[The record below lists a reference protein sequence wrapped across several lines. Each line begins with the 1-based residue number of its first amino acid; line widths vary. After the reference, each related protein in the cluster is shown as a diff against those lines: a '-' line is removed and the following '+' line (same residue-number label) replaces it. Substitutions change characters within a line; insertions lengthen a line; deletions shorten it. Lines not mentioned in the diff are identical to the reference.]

1 VKLRSLHARLV
12 TGVAIWSIGI
22 IIAASAIGI
31 AVIKLHP
38 RQGML
43 VHTGL
48 LALGG
53 AVLVTAGV
61 SVLRRGLS
69 PFSLLQERLAAIR
82 GGRVTRLEG
91 DYPTEVAPLVRDLNE
106 LLEDRDQRV
115 TRAAARAGDLAHGLK
130 TPLAII
136 AQDAERLADRGDIE
150 LAQSIASQI
159 ERMRR
164 HIDWH
169 LVQARATASAAG
181 TAARASVAD
190 SVRAL
195 MRTMERLYV
204 DRSLGLTFD
213 ARSGGRD
220 HSNADADLVVRVPVE
235 DLEEMLGNL
244 LDNACKWARSQVVV
258 SIETHPESIR
268 IAVDD
273 DGPGLTLERRAEVL
287 QRGMRGDEA
296 APGSGLGLAIVRDL
310 VELYDGSFELEAS
323 ASGGLSARL
332 TLPRVTA
339 HSR

>member
-1 VKLRSLHARLV
+1 MKLRSLHARLV

-22 IIAASAIGI
+22 IVAASAIGI

-53 AVLVTAGV
+53 AVLVTAAV

-69 PFSLLQERLAAIR
+69 PFSLLQDRLAAIR

-136 AQDAERLADRGDIE
+136 AQDAERLADRGDSE

-181 TAARASVAD
+181 AAARASVGE
-190 SVRAL
+190 SIRAL

-204 DRSLGLTFD
+204 DRSLGLKFD
-213 ARSGGRD
+213 AHPEGLQT
-220 HSNADADLVVRVPVE
+220 DADTDVVVRVPVE

-244 LDNACKWARSQVVV
+244 LDNACKWARSRVVV
-258 SIETHPESIR
+258 SLEARSESIR

-273 DGPGLTLERRAEVL
+273 DGPGLPAERRAEVL
-287 QRGMRGDEA
+287 QRGVRGDEA

-310 VELYDGSFELEAS
+310 VDVYGGKFELEDS
-323 ASGGLSARL
+323 ALGGLSARL
-332 TLPRVTA
+332 TLPRVQ
-339 HSR
+339 

>member
-1 VKLRSLHARLV
+1 MKLRSLHARLV
-12 TGVAIWSIGI
+12 AGVAIWSLGI
-22 IIAASAIGI
+22 IVAASAIGI
-31 AVIKLHP
+31 MVIKLHP
-38 RQGML
+38 RQGRL

-53 AVLVTAGV
+53 AVLVTAAV

-69 PFSLLQERLAAIR
+69 PLSLLQERLAAIR
-82 GGRVTRLEG
+82 AGRVMRLEG

-130 TPLAII
+130 TPLAIL
-136 AQDAERLADRGDIE
+136 AQDAERLAERGDAD
-150 LAQSIASQI
+150 LAQSLASQI

-181 TAARASVAD
+181 AAARANVGT

-204 DRSLGLTFD
+204 DRSLGLKFD
-213 ARSGGRD
+213 AVPGDGYTGD
-220 HSNADADLVVRVPVE
+220 DQELVVRVPVE

-244 LDNACKWARSQVVV
+244 LDNACKWARSRVVITIDARPDSV
-258 SIETHPESIR
+258 R

-273 DGPGLTLERRAEVL
+273 DGPGLKPEQRRDVL
-287 QRGMRGDEA
+287 GRGVRGDEA
-296 APGSGLGLAIVRDL
+296 AAGSGLGLAIVRDL
-310 VELYDGSFELEAS
+310 VDVYGGTFELEGS
-323 ASGGLSARL
+323 ALGGLCARL
-332 TLPRVTA
+332 TLPRLT
-339 HSR
+339 SR

>member
-12 TGVAIWSIGI
+12 AGVAIWSIGI
-22 IIAASAIGI
+22 IVAASAIGI
-31 AVIKLHP
+31 TVIKLHP
-38 RQGML
+38 RQGRL

-53 AVLVTAGV
+53 AVLVTAAV

-69 PFSLLQERLAAIR
+69 PLSLLQERLAAIR

-115 TRAAARAGDLAHGLK
+115 SRAAARAGDLAHGLK
-130 TPLAII
+130 TPLAIL
-136 AQDAERLADRGDIE
+136 AQDAERLAERGDAD

-181 TAARASVAD
+181 AAARASVGD

-195 MRTMERLYV
+195 MRAMERLYV
-204 DRSLGLTFD
+204 DRSLGLKFD
-213 ARSGGRD
+213 ASPGGSHTSGD
-220 HSNADADLVVRVPVE
+220 EDVVVRVPVE

-244 LDNACKWARSQVVV
+244 LDNACKWARSRVV
-258 SIETHPESIR
+258 ITIDARPESVR

-273 DGPGLTLERRAEVL
+273 DGPGLKPEQRGDVLERGV
-287 QRGMRGDEA
+287 RGDEA
-296 APGSGLGLAIVRDL
+296 AAGSGLGLAIVRDL
-310 VELYDGSFELEAS
+310 VDAYGGAFELESS
-323 ASGGLSARL
+323 ALGGLCARL
-332 TLPRVTA
+332 TLPRV
-339 HSR
+339 R

>member
-1 VKLRSLHARLV
+1 
-12 TGVAIWSIGI
+12 
-22 IIAASAIGI
+22 
-31 AVIKLHP
+31 
-38 RQGML
+38 
-43 VHTGL
+43 
-48 LALGG
+48 
-53 AVLVTAGV
+53 
-61 SVLRRGLS
+61 LS
-69 PFSLLQERLAAIR
+69 PLSLLQERLAALR

-136 AQDAERLADRGDIE
+136 AQDAERLADRGDAE
-150 LAQSIASQI
+150 LAQSITSQI

-181 TAARASVAD
+181 AAARAGVAE

-204 DRSLGLTFD
+204 DRSLGLKFD
-213 ARSGGRD
+213 ARPDGATCG
-220 HSNADADLVVRVPVE
+220 ADADVVVRVPVE

-244 LDNACKWARSQVVV
+244 LDNACKWARSRVVV
-258 SIETHPESIR
+258 TIDARQDSVS

-273 DGPGLTLERRAEVL
+273 DGQGLRTDQRSEVL
-287 QRGMRGDEA
+287 RRGVRGDEA

-310 VELYDGSFELEAS
+310 VDAYGGELELGGS
-323 ASGGLSARL
+323 ALGGLCARL
-332 TLPRVTA
+332 TLPRVQ
-339 HSR
+339 

>member
-1 VKLRSLHARLV
+1 MKLRSLHARLV
-12 TGVAIWSIGI
+12 TGVAIWSVGI
-22 IIAASAIGI
+22 IVVASAIGI
-31 AVIKLHP
+31 TAIKLHP
-38 RQGML
+38 RQGRII
-43 VHTGL
+43 HTGL
-48 LALGG
+48 LALAG

-69 PFSLLQERLAAIR
+69 PLLLLQERLAAIR

-91 DYPTEVAPLVRDLNE
+91 EYPTEVAPLVRDLNE
-106 LLEDRDQRV
+106 LLEERDQRV

-136 AQDAERLADRGDIE
+136 EQDAERLAADGDAE
-150 LAQSIASQI
+150 LAQSITSQV

-181 TAARASVAD
+181 TAARANVSE

-204 DRSLGLTFD
+204 ERSLGLQFEARTGVD
-213 ARSGGRD
+213 ATTSD
-220 HSNADADLVVRVPVE
+220 TEVLVRVPVE
-235 DLEEMLGNL
+235 DLEEVLGNL
-244 LDNACKWARSQVVV
+244 LDNACKWARSRVAVTVDAQLDSV
-258 SIETHPESIR
+258 TMT
-268 IAVDD
+268 VDD
-273 DGPGLTLERRAEVL
+273 DGPGLKPELRTRVL

-310 VELYDGSFELEAS
+310 VDAYGGRFELEDS
-323 ASGGLSARL
+323 PLGGLSARL
-332 TLPRVTA
+332 TLPRVK
-339 HSR
+339 

>member
-12 TGVAIWSIGI
+12 AGVAIWSIGI
-22 IIAASAIGI
+22 IVAASAIGI
-31 AVIKLHP
+31 TVIKLHP

-53 AVLVTAGV
+53 AVLVTAAV

-69 PFSLLQERLAAIR
+69 PFTLLQERLAAIR
-82 GGRVTRLEG
+82 GGRQTRLEG

-106 LLEDRDQRV
+106 LLEDREQRV

-136 AQDAERLADRGDIE
+136 AQDAERLADRGDAE

-169 LVQARATASAAG
+169 LVQARATASAASA
-181 TAARASVAD
+181 AARASVGE

-195 MRTMERLYV
+195 MRTMKRLYV
-204 DRSLGLTFD
+204 DRSLGLQFD
-213 ARSGGRD
+213 ASPGGD
-220 HSNADADLVVRVPVE
+220 QHIGAEDVVVRVPVE

-244 LDNACKWARSQVVV
+244 LDNACKWARSRVVV
-258 SIETHPESIR
+258 TIDAQPEWVR
-268 IAVDD
+268 VAVDD
-273 DGPGLTLERRAEVL
+273 DGPGLNREQRGEVL
-287 QRGMRGDEA
+287 QRGVRGDEA

-310 VELYDGSFELEAS
+310 VDAYGGTFELEGS
-323 ASGGLSARL
+323 ALGGLSARV
-332 TLPRVTA
+332 TLPRMQ
-339 HSR
+339 